1 MKTLLTFT
9 GYHDPFSIGLIEDE
23 EQPGPILSLVAAEPF
38 ERVILIGTP
47 NTEKNTKGTLQALAE
62 RHPDLDVIVRE
73 IPLSDPTDY
82 IAILRELRAHLREIC
97 LADPE
102 IDCAI
107 SVASGTPHMHA
118 CWMMLVA
125 SGEIPARIL
134 NIRPPRFVTSDK
146 PLISEVDLAD
156 PEFPEMRT
164 YLGMAG
170 IADSQVA
177 SAPFEDVG
185 EEMVAHELSATL
197 RAPLSRPDDD
207 ADTTLETLDESAVD
221 PHAVIR
227 RLELVA
233 DHPAMQHAVEI
244 AIQLAPSDASILI
257 LGETGTGKDLIARL
271 IHQLSDH
278 STGRLV
284 PVNCAAIPAELVE
297 SELFGHKRG
306 AFTGAHKDKKGKFD
320 LADGG
325 TLFLDEVAELPLP
338 MQAKLLRVLQ
348 DGRVEPVGDTKSHK
362 VDVRIVAA
370 TNQELREA
378 VDKKEFREDLYYR
391 LAVGI
396 IELPPLRER
405 VTDIPKLALH
415 ILDRINATIR
425 RPKRMTTEALK
436 RLQAHAWRG
445 NVRELQNVIER
456 SVRLCRNDVLGADDL
471 LITPGRSRKD
481 PLSGLPVPHEGFS
494 LDGFLSQARKQLML
508 RALELAG
515 GNQSQAARLLGVT
528 PQAVHRFR
536 KGSE

>member
-1 MKTLLTFT
+1 
-9 GYHDPFSIGLIEDE
+9 
-23 EQPGPILSLVAAEPF
+23 
-38 ERVILIGTP
+38 
-47 NTEKNTKGTLQALAE
+47 
-62 RHPDLDVIVRE
+62 
-73 IPLSDPTDY
+73 
-82 IAILRELRAHLREIC
+82 
-97 LADPE
+97 
-102 IDCAI
+102 
-107 SVASGTPHMHA
+107 
-118 CWMMLVA
+118 
-125 SGEIPARIL
+125 
-134 NIRPPRFVTSDK
+134 VTSDK

-177 SAPFEDVG
+177 YAPLEDIA
-185 EEMVAHELSATL
+185 EETVAHELSAPV
-197 RAPLSRPDDD
+197 RAPSARPADD
-207 ADTTLETLDESAVD
+207 ADARLETLDKPAAD

-227 RLELVA
+227 SLELVA

>member
-278 STGRLV
+278 AGGRLV

-348 DGRVEPVGDTKSHK
+348 DGRVEAVGDTKAHK
-362 VDVRIVAA
+362 VDVRIIAA
-370 TNQELREA
+370 TNEELREA
-378 VDKKEFREDLYYR
+378 VEQKEFREDLYYR

-436 RLQAHAWRG
+436 RLQAHPWRG

-528 PQAVHRFR
+528 PQAVHKFR
-536 KGSE
+536 KACE